1 MIALLISI
9 LASSLLFVIF
19 KLFDNYHINTLQAI
33 VINYIVAC
41 SCGILAYDTP
51 IAISTLP
58 NYDWFYG
65 SMLLGMFFILVFSF
79 MVITTQKNG
88 ISVVAVAS
96 KMSIAIPVIFGII
109 VYNESVE
116 FWKLTG
122 ISIAM
127 IAVYLTSIKSNKGIT
142 IQKKEL
148 LYPALVFIGSGII
161 DTSLKYME
169 TNFVAKQDVPLF
181 SATIFAF
188 AGGTGILVL
197 GYKISKGTTKLALK
211 NILAGIVLGIPNYFS
226 IYFLIQALRT
236 EEIESATIFTINNVA
251 ILLVS
256 TLLGI
261 LLFRER
267 LIPKNWIG
275 IGLAIISILLVATVA
290 A

>member
-9 LASSLLFVIF
+9 VASSLLFVIF

-41 SCGILAYDTP
+41 SCGILSYDPP

-65 SMLLGMFFILVFSF
+65 SMLLGMFFILVFNF
-79 MVITTQKNG
+79 MVMTTQKNG

-96 KMSIAIPVIFGII
+96 KMSIAIPVIFGIL

-127 IAVYLTSIKSNKGIT
+127 TAVYLTSIKSNKGIT
-142 IQKKEL
+142 LQKKEL
-148 LYPALVFIGSGII
+148 MFPALVFMGSGII

-188 AGGTGILVL
+188 AGCTGILVL
-197 GYKISKGTTKLALK
+197 GYQVCKGTTKLAIK
-211 NILAGIVLGIPNYFS
+211 NVLAGIVLGIPNYFS

-236 EEIESATIFTINNVA
+236 EGIESATIFTINNVA

-290 A
+290 